1 MSYPSCI
8 WHILLFSNSCH
19 KCNLFHSRF
28 PVLVQ
33 AEHVRIPYENQESL
47 GTSYGHVESL
57 GEKSKMLLD
66 KSALDNPKGCA
77 ISGPPFKSMNYF
89 SVHTRASLGMT

>member
-1 MSYPSCI
+1 MSYSSCI

-57 GEKSKMLLD
+57 GEKNKMLLD
-66 KSALDNPKGCA
+66 KSVLDNPKGCL
-77 ISGPPFKSMNYF
+77 IPETPCVSMYYF
-89 SVHTRASLGMT
+89 FTHT